1 MDGLF
6 LKGNAEAPT
15 IVFNPQDETFE
26 ISGKS
31 VIENAEA
38 HFRPAI
44 NWLKTYATS
53 PLSRIRVN
61 FNLEYFN
68 ISTSKLVLEMLH
80 TLDRMVKAGWDVCV
94 RWYSQPEDDDM
105 YEVGVDLA
113 ELVRVPFEFR
123 QARLQPVTPLRS
135 PQGLMFSA

>member
-1 MDGLF
+1 MDRLY
-6 LKGNAEAPT
+6 LKGNDEAPT
-15 IVFNPQDETFE
+15 ILFNPQDETFE

-44 NWLKTYATS
+44 NWLKMYASS

-68 ISTSKLVLEMLH
+68 ISTSKLVLEMLY

-94 RWYSQPEDDDM
+94 RWHSQPEDDDM

-113 ELVRVPFEFR
+113 QLVRVPFEFR
-123 QARLQPVTPLRS
+123 SEVGQSQPLPAALAV
-135 PQGLMFSA
+135 